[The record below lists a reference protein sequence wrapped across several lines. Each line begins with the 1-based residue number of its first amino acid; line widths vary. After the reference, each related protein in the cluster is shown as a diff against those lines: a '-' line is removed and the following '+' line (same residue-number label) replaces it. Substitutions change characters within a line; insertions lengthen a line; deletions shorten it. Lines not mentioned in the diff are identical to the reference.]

1 MCFRLALRA
10 LLLAGREPWLAFL
23 RFLWGLDIRS
33 LQAGSRGEGLDG
45 VVEQTTTLPC
55 SLPRFYGCDWLGAGI
70 SSGPSAG
77 RPRLLG
83 SPPLGFQ
90 GLTHGGAEHVHK
102 TRHEETEKAAKHR
115 RGEPAEQATRQ

>member
-33 LQAGSRGEGLDG
+33 LQTGSRGEGLDS
-45 VVEQTTTLPC
+45 VVEQTITLPC
-55 SLPRFYGCDWLGAGI
+55 SLPWFYGCDWPGTGS

-83 SPPLGFQ
+83 SPPFGFQ
-90 GLTHGGAEHVHK
+90 GLTQGCAEHVHK
-102 TRHEETEKAAKHR
+102 ARDEETEKAAKHR
-115 RGEPAEQATRQ
+115 RGEASEQAARQ